1 MTFSKQIGGTI
12 YQVKVYCDQK
22 DDVTFEDTIIRL
34 IQNAAI
40 PHRAE
45 ATSEP
50 AEARVIERAIV

>member
-45 ATSEP
+45 TASEP
-50 AEARVIERAIV
+50 AAARAIERAIV

>member
-40 PHRAE
+40 SHRAE
-45 ATSEP
+45 AVSEP
-50 AEARVIERAIV
+50 TAARAIERAIV

>member
-34 IQNAAI
+34 IQNAVI
-40 PHRAE
+40 PHRTKEVSESLPLKAAE
-45 ATSEP
+45 Q
-50 AEARVIERAIV
+50 AII

>member
-22 DDVTFEDTIIRL
+22 DDVTFEDTVMRL
-34 IQNAAI
+34 IRNAAV

-45 ATSEP
+45 AGSASATAGAFGRE
-50 AEARVIERAIV
+50 IV

>member
-34 IQNAAI
+34 IQNAVI

-45 ATSEP
+45 AVSEP
-50 AEARVIERAIV
+50 AAARAIERAIV